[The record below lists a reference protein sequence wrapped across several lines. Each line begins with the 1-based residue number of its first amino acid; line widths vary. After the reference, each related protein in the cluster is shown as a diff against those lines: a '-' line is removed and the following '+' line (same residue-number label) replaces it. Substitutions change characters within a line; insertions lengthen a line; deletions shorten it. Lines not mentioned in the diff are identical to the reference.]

1 MKARFFIAAL
11 LVAGATFG
19 SLAQGYKDGIE
30 FYKIDDLDNAK
41 ELLMRNLNDAQT
53 DKAEAYYYLGQ
64 IALHQNN
71 VSEAASYFDKG
82 LAANPNNPYN
92 LIGQA
97 AVALKNGGNASE
109 LVNKARKML
118 KKNCALETE
127 IARMYYDVD
136 PVKYVKDIEKC
147 VKQARKWN
155 VTDPT
160 VSNFE
165 GDRYADQRQWGDA
178 AGCYESAFTNDVDNV
193 EAYVKYADAYFN
205 VNPTYAIDRL
215 REIIGKVPNSA
226 LVQRQLAE
234 KLYENGDLTNA
245 AQQYGSYI
253 NNTKNHFS
261 KDEARYCQLLLFAG
275 DYNKCY
281 DVATNLRNNVQA
293 TDDYAFVAERLRLY
307 SLAAGKRWEE
317 AAKVGDE
324 FMKMKNSKMN
334 FEAND
339 YIFYA
344 QALDKVGRG
353 ADAVDAY
360 DNAMRLDPDNIDLV
374 RGLSRSNKAA
384 KDFDK
389 AILYA
394 KKVLDKTG
402 READDLYDAADIY
415 YEQSKTLADD
425 AKLQAVNQAIALID
439 EALAKDQSSISY
451 LYRKALIEREKD
463 TDKDKSNAVNTYKRL
478 VDVITGKGSVDEF
491 KPYLKVAYN
500 YIGTH
505 YFNVNNKTEGLAAF
519 KKWYEVDPDNT
530 SLRDFIQSME
540 K

>member
-11 LVAGATFG
+11 LLAGA
-19 SLAQGYKDGIE
+19 SLSSFAQGYKDGIE
-30 FYKIDDLDNAK
+30 FYKIDDMDNAK
-41 ELLMRNLNDAQT
+41 VLLMRNLDDAQT

-64 IALHQNN
+64 IALRQNN

-97 AVALKNGGNASE
+97 AVALKNGGNASDMIS
-109 LVNKARKML
+109 KARKMV
-118 KKNCALETE
+118 KKDCALETE
-127 IARMYYDVD
+127 IARVYYNAD
-136 PVKYVKDIEKC
+136 PVKYAKEIEKC
-147 VKQARKWN
+147 IKQARKWN

-178 AGCYESAFTNDVDNV
+178 AGCYESAFTSDADNV

-205 VNPTYAIDRL
+205 VNPTYAIERL

-234 KLYENGDLTNA
+234 KLYENGDLANA
-245 AQQYGSYI
+245 AKQYGSYI
-253 NNTKNHFS
+253 NSTKNHFS
-261 KDEARYCQLLLFAG
+261 KDEARYCQLLLFAS

-281 DVATNLRNNVQA
+281 EVATKLRNSLQA

-324 FMKMKNSKMN
+324 FMKMKNDKMS

-344 QALDKVGRG
+344 QSLDKVGRG
-353 ADAVDAY
+353 AEAVGAY
-360 DNAMRLDPDNIDLV
+360 DNAIKLDPDNIDLV
-374 RGLSRSNKAA
+374 RGLSKSNKAA

-394 KKVLDKTG
+394 QKVLEKTD
-402 READDLYDAADIY
+402 RNADDLYDAADVY

-425 AKLQAVNQAIALID
+425 AKLQAINQAIAHID
-439 EALAKDQSSISY
+439 EALGKDASSVSY

-463 TDKDKSNAVNTYKRL
+463 TDKDKSNAVSTYKRL
-478 VDVITGKGSVDEF
+478 IDVISAKGNVDEY

-505 YFNVNNKTEGLAAF
+505 YFNVNNKAEGLAAF
-519 KKWYEVDPDNT
+519 KKWYELDPENT
-530 SLRDFIQSME
+530 SLGEFIQSME